1 VTTTGPHYRTTPP
14 EKEAAVLADLKSGR
28 FYAFEIC
35 RRHRVSSKTVA
46 RVKRSMTQP

>member
-1 VTTTGPHYRTTPP
+1 VTTTGPHHRTTPP
-14 EKEAAVLADLKSGR
+14 EKQAAVLADLKSGR
-28 FYAFEIC
+28 FYVFEIC